1 MKLLL
6 VDDHELFR
14 QGLEMLLTSQHTRNI
29 VLHAATAAQALQQH
43 ADHPDI
49 DLVLLDYNLGN
60 DRGMDVL
67 LSLKQ
72 TDPPCR

>member
-1 MKLLL
+1 M
-6 VDDHELFR
+6 DDHELFR

-29 VLHAATAAQALQQH
+29 VPHAATAAQAP
-43 ADHPDI
+43 ATTRRPPDI

-72 TDPPCR
+72 TALPCR